1 VRVQA
6 DVLVAIWL
14 SSVTND
20 AFRTLATDQ
29 DFKDKVSEE
38 ALVRLLDAFAWS
50 HLGQYGLA
58 FGHFLCVFADP
69 VDLFWIPQILSHT
82 SKVSSV
88 LPIHL
93 VLTRR

>member
-1 VRVQA
+1 MELI
-6 DVLVAIWL
+6 LVSP

-50 HLGQYGLA
+50 HLGECAWTRMGAATVVASELIWA
-58 FGHFLCVFADP
+58 L
-69 VDLFWIPQILSHT
+69 W
-82 SKVSSV
+82 SSV
-88 LPIHL
+88 TRHLHLRSRWVEYPYLL
-93 VLTRR
+93 VLGRGRG